1 MSEFVTELNLRI
13 VKSKDKRTVWKC
25 ILEAKIAQ
33 IFALVPIIAVM
44 FTFSFSSAMAGTYDA
59 SQVLSQLTAEKTEQV
74 KFLNNTKATLL
85 QALEFDED
93 GFEAGT
99 YWTKAAY
106 EKSADA
112 VIKAATKAMD
122 AAIRGYV
129 DTVPDDG
136 LDSVDRTVV
145 SEALVYD
152 FDGVEG
158 YNEETDYN
166 VKEFLS
172 ADCMKDLIGEDAD
185 AYKAGAKQAKED
197 VKTFVEGKLTADLTK
212 YNAEDKVGAYGN
224 LTAAD
229 YVQKLIDD
237 AKDEMDVI
245 TKDTVKT
252 DAEKAIAYAAVY
264 YADTTGFKALLEA
277 VPTLEDEK
285 YGDAEAAKDV
295 AGAAGAWLNAAI
307 KYYNEIKF
315 AEDDNLD
322 KADAN
327 TSVLLDNKD
336 IYEAKAGEKT
346 AKLFGVDIAK
356 RAKMTKAEAIAVN
369 NAMYDAMVKAADTL
383 KAAAKKADEIT
394 PLDDSNEVLVSTLA
408 KAMLVAEKVA
418 DVEKAGEKMKS
429 TYEYGEKWY
438 DDEAVAEAVEAAK
451 KLVYE
456 ALLTSGVSLYED
468 AEYYINQAAAE
479 EGIDLRA
486 KNYELDK
493 FEKAIEDAIKK
504 MYKDGQP
511 TKKQSYGADKTAE
524 ADLVYLAGTY
534 ADSEFDDWKDIAA
547 DTIDALEEA
556 QTYAEIDEIMA
567 DAAKEFG
574 KLMLKKDASD
584 VEDAQEKYLA
594 AYVEASDESLTLK
607 GDKDTDY
614 EKQYFYAEL
623 FAQDLILNAKTVD
636 AVKAAYE
643 EAKKALETLKTDDE
657 VDDAT
662 DAIKAKINA
671 LPFES
676 QLTLADK
683 DAVVE
688 AYNAYMEY
696 IQIPGAE
703 FYPTIAEEFILQK
716 ALDKILTLEKEAYEK
731 EIEDMTDALDALK
744 YSDADRAEYLKLKAD
759 VAALVEKVNAHND
772 FIDEVKAG
780 KTFKAV
786 DAEVTLGDID
796 LDNEAIDIDELEA
809 NLYKGYPIRQDRTFW
824 AEEIT
829 AAGIALVAA
838 GKDGATVEQM
848 KAALEAYKA
857 LTDRQRYNLDASV
870 LPIVKVVEQKLAAV
884 VKGLKLT
891 ASSKAT
897 KGAITVKWTVKGD
910 AAAAD
915 GYQIWKSTKM
925 NSGYKKAF
933 TTTKM
938 SYKNTKGL
946 KKGVKYYYKVRAYKV
961 VDGKNVY
968 SDWSNKAYRTAK

>member
-1 MSEFVTELNLRI
+1 
-13 VKSKDKRTVWKC
+13 
-25 ILEAKIAQ
+25 
-33 IFALVPIIAVM
+33 
-44 FTFSFSSAMAGTYDA
+44 MAETTYDA

-85 QALEFDED
+85 QAIKVDED
-93 GFEAGT
+93 GFEKTT

-106 EKSADA
+106 EKAADA
-112 VIKAATKAMD
+112 VIKAATKAMA
-122 AAIRGYV
+122 AAIRDYV
-129 DTVPDDG
+129 NAVPDEG
-136 LDSVDRTVV
+136 IPVVERTVV

-152 FDGVEG
+152 L
-158 YNEETDYN
+158 YN
-166 VKEFLS
+166 VGGTEGDYDEDYDFNVKDLLS
-172 ADCMKDLIGEDAD
+172 ADHMKNCIAEDIDAD

-212 YNAEDKVGAYGN
+212 YNAEDKVEAYGD

-237 AKDEMDVI
+237 AKDAMDEI
-245 TKDTVKT
+245 TKKT
-252 DAEKAIAYAAVY
+252 STEMADADKAKAYAAVY
-264 YADTTGFKALLEA
+264 FADTTGFKALLEA

-285 YGDAEAAKDV
+285 VTDAETAKDI
-295 AGAAGAWLNAAI
+295 AGAASAWLNEAI
-307 KYYNEIKF
+307 KYYNDVKF

-322 KADAN
+322 NIKADDSDLASLLLAN
-327 TSVLLDNKD
+327 ED

-356 RAKMTKAEAIAVN
+356 RVKMTKAEAIAVN
-369 NAMYDAMVKAADTL
+369 NAMYDAMVKAADAL
-383 KAAAKKADEIT
+383 KAAAKKASDITALYADEETIV
-394 PLDDSNEVLVSTLA
+394 DTLA
-408 KAMLVAEKVA
+408 KSLLVAEKIA
-418 DVEKAGEKMKS
+418 DVEKAGEKMKG
-429 TYEYGEKWY
+429 TYSYGLKTY

-451 KLVYE
+451 KLVYK
-456 ALLTSGVSLYED
+456 AFLNPADDLSTK
-468 AEYYINQAAAE
+468 AERYITDAAAE
-479 EGIDLRA
+479 EDIDLYV
-486 KNYELDK
+486 KNFEKQK
-493 FEKAIEDAIKK
+493 FLKAIEDAIKK
-504 MYKDGQP
+504 MFKTTEAIDADDLEAGDLAV
-511 TKKQSYGADKTAE
+511 KQSYGEDKTAE

-534 ADSEFDDWKDIAA
+534 ADSEFEDWADIAVDA
-547 DTIDALEEA
+547 RDALYEA

-584 VEDAQEKYLA
+584 VEDAQEKYLE
-594 AYVEASDESLTLK
+594 AYDAYNWEQYSLK
-607 GDKDTDY
+607 GDKKDDY
-614 EKQYFYAEL
+614 ADQFDAAYL
-623 FAQDLILNAKTVD
+623 FAQDLILSAKTVD
-636 AVKAAYE
+636 GVKAAYE
-643 EAKKALETLKTDDE
+643 EAKKALENIKSDDE
-657 VDDAT
+657 MDDAA

-696 IQIPGAE
+696 LQIPGAE
-703 FYPTIAEEFILQK
+703 VNPAISEELVLKK

-731 EIEDMTDALDALK
+731 EIEDMTDALDALG

-759 VAALVEKVNAHND
+759 VAALVEKVTAHND
-772 FIDEVKAG
+772 FIDEVEDG
-780 KTFKAV
+780 KTFKYYNDN
-786 DAEVTLGDID
+786 DAEVVEVVLGAIA

-809 NLYKGYPIRQDRTFW
+809 NLFKAETEEGRTFW
-824 AEEIT
+824 EEEIT
-829 AAGIALVAA
+829 AVSVALVAA
-838 GKDGATVEQM
+838 GQDGATVEQM
-848 KAALEAYKA
+848 KAALEAYKG
-857 LTDRQRYNLDASV
+857 LTDRQKYNLDASV
-870 LPIVKVVEQKLAAV
+870 LPRVKVIEQKLATA

-910 AAAAD
+910 ATAAD

-968 SDWSNKAYRTAK
+968 SDWSNKAYRVAK